1 MLVMGVKYG
10 AEGPIGF
17 EKCVDLAAG
26 RALPLNAH
34 HEHAHTGRA
43 GDAISRT
50 ETKFVVPTAG
60 LTPWANCA
68 EFKMFFP
75 G

>member
-1 MLVMGVKYG
+1 M
-10 AEGPIGF
+10 
-17 EKCVDLAAG
+17 DLAAG

-34 HEHAHTGRA
+34 HAHMHTGRA
-43 GDAISRT
+43 GEAIART

-60 LTPWANCA
+60 LTPWADCA
-68 EFKMFFP
+68 EFKTFFP